1 MKVELLHIVDCP
13 NTAIAE
19 ANARAALDAAE
30 LAEVPIELVTIHTET
45 EAANTRFGGS
55 PTILVDGVDLFP
67 TTRVRSLACRVYAS
81 GSGLA
86 GAPGQKQIEAAL
98 RARLD

>member
-30 LAEVPIELVTIHTET
+30 L
-45 EAANTRFGGS
+45 
-55 PTILVDGVDLFP
+55 
-67 TTRVRSLACRVYAS
+67 
-81 GSGLA
+81 
-86 GAPGQKQIEAAL
+86 
-98 RARLD
+98 RAR

>member
-45 EAANTRFGGS
+45 EAANTRF
-55 PTILVDGVDLFP
+55 VDGVDLFP
-67 TTRVRSLACRVYAS
+67 TQPVRSLACRVYATER
-81 GSGLA
+81 GYA
-86 GAPGQKQIEAAL
+86 GAPTPSQIEEAL
-98 RARLD
+98 HETYR

>member
-30 LAEVPIELVTIHTET
+30 LAEVPIELVTIHTKT
-45 EAANTRFGGS
+45 EAANTRFGGP
-55 PTILVDGVDLFP
+55 PT
-67 TTRVRSLACRVYAS
+67 
-81 GSGLA
+81 
-86 GAPGQKQIEAAL
+86 
-98 RARLD
+98 